1 MALVAGCQL
10 RSTAAAGEASQP
22 APTSISA
29 QASPTSGG
37 AVAPSRAG
45 EGQSGAA
52 KPDAASSSSKP
63 NASKPATGKSGAGAA
78 AERERIARSATW
90 APGQLEAHFEKHG
103 AEGSAQSAM
112 EYDFSARDAIRV
124 GAEFAYQDRESNARR
139 RGFYDRA
146 GNRFTGVTNDGRR
159 ITTSFRPDRG
169 EAYVRNLE
177 RSTYR

>member
-1 MALVAGCQL
+1 
-10 RSTAAAGEASQP
+10 
-22 APTSISA
+22 
-29 QASPTSGG
+29 
-37 AVAPSRAG
+37 
-45 EGQSGAA
+45 
-52 KPDAASSSSKP
+52 
-63 NASKPATGKSGAGAA
+63 
-78 AERERIARSATW
+78 
-90 APGQLEAHFEKHG
+90 
-103 AEGSAQSAM
+103 M